1 MISVL
6 LVDDHAVVRLGLAA
20 LIDMQSDMRVV
31 GQAGDGA
38 TAIRLYAQLQPD
50 VVTMDMKLPDMSGS
64 QAMIAIR
71 RAAPSARI
79 LVLSTLAGDE
89 HIYRAMQAGALG
101 YLLKAAGGDELA
113 AAIRATHANRR
124 TIPAEIAAALAER
137 QRFDPLTARELDL
150 LRLVAKG
157 FSNAEIAAELG
168 LSENTVKGY
177 LKSINSKLD
186 APDRAAAAIIA
197 VQRGLIDVEKV

>member
-6 LVDDHAVVRLGLAA
+6 LVDDHEVVRLGLAA

-38 TAIRLYAQLQPD
+38 TAIRLYRQLQPD

-64 QAMIAIR
+64 QAIIAIR
-71 RAAPSARI
+71 RESPAARI

-89 HIYRAMQAGALG
+89 HIYRAIQAGALG

-113 AAIRATHANRR
+113 AAIRATNANRR
-124 TIPAEIAAALAER
+124 TIPAAIAAALVER

-150 LRLVAKG
+150 VRLVAKG

-177 LKSINSKLD
+177 LKSVNSKLD

>member
-6 LVDDHAVVRLGLAA
+6 LVDDHEVVRLGLAA

-38 TAIRLYAQLQPD
+38 GAVRLYRELQPD
-50 VVTMDMKLPDMSGS
+50 VVTMDMKLPDMSGA
-64 QAMIAIR
+64 QAIIAIR
-71 RAAPSARI
+71 RESPAARI
-79 LVLSTLAGDE
+79 LVLSTLASDE
-89 HIYRAMQAGALG
+89 PIYRAIQAGALG
-101 YLLKAAGGDELA
+101 YLLKAAGGEELA
-113 AAIRATHANRR
+113 AAIRATYANRR
-124 TIPAEIAAALAER
+124 TIPAAIAATLTER